1 MLVCSRDAIFPNI
14 RRDDYDQ
21 LKAALHNCVRH
32 GPAGQNRDNVRN
44 FRAHLAGRIAHVSQ
58 LNPARGARLAASFAA
73 IAWPA

>member
-1 MLVCSRDAIFPNI
+1 
-14 RRDDYDQ
+14 
-21 LKAALHNCVRH
+21 VRH
-32 GPAGQNRDNVRN
+32 GPAGQNRDNVHN